1 MRSCLALLV
10 WLVLAAACAYSV
22 WQVRLLR
29 QDVDQLQTRL
39 VASQP
44 VTRESVLEH
53 ARAALEALG
62 RGELEVAQ
70 RELDRAGELI
80 EETRTLAAAERDR
93 LTRRLAAARKAVA
106 EGSATATDFVRE
118 LVQDLSRS
126 RDAPQPEDSDRTSAE
141 P

>member
-1 MRSCLALLV
+1 MRSCLALFV

-39 VASQP
+39 VASESP
-44 VTRESVLEH
+44 TRESVLEH

-70 RELDRAGELI
+70 DELDRAGQLI
-80 EETRTLAAAERDR
+80 EQTRTLAAAERDR

>member
-1 MRSCLALLV
+1 MRSCLALFI
-10 WLVLAAACAYSV
+10 WLVLAAACAYSI

-39 VASQP
+39 VATESP
-44 VTRESVLEH
+44 TRESVLEH

-126 RDAPQPEDSDRTSAE
+126 REAPHSEDSAPDSTE